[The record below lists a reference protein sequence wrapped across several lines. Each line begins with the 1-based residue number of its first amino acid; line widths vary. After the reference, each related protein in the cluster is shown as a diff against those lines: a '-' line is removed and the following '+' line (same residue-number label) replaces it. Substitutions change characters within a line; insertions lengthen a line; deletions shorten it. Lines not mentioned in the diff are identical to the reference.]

1 MKFLR
6 WQGLV
11 AFLILG
17 VAGWA
22 FFALL
27 LDGLIER
34 GVEEQGS
41 AALQTQIEVGKVNT
55 SLPNQAAEIH
65 ELAVA
70 DPDDPM
76 KNTVEIGA
84 IKFNVDAGRAVFKKV
99 IIDEMVV
106 DGIKLNQKRETPAK
120 SFKRDD
126 AEGEGPDAETGEP
139 GKKKSGP
146 FDFLKDL
153 SVASPEEILKKEK
166 LESLEAV
173 DATKKQIED
182 LRAKW
187 EKKLETDLNPEV
199 LEETKKKIEALQ
211 GKTGSG
217 IAGAADALQEV
228 QSIKQEIQG
237 NIDKIANL
245 KKELQQDVEWAKK
258 RVAEV
263 KALPKKDFERL
274 KNKYSLD
281 VKGGSNILGTIFG
294 DEIKQKIDLFWHYY
308 GKLSPFLNRG
318 AQEEGGETEEEEKEE
333 IQYERGEGVFVK
345 FPEKNPFPDFLVR
358 HAKLS
363 MDLFGTQVAGDMKDL
378 SDNQRAYGKPA
389 VIDFNSGRNEKFD
402 KFDLQ
407 LKLDRTKP
415 VSSDLVFLDIAALKL
430 ADAAAGDDI
439 TVSQGSANI
448 KSSFSIAGEKDL
460 TGVLKADLSG
470 LAFQMAEAKDDEV
483 SQIIRSVLDSAKQF
497 FVQIG
502 IKGTQQDY
510 SLDIKSDLD
519 GIIAGAVK
527 GALAGKIADLEKGL
541 KKSIASATDGPLA
554 KVNQSVGKF
563 LKIEDVL
570 GDKSTAWQDLLQEAT
585 KGAVP
590 IPGKD
595 KLPIPDGLKG
605 LKLPF

>member
-17 VAGWA
+17 GLGWA
-22 FFALL
+22 FFALF

-34 GVEEQGS
+34 GIEQQGS
-41 AALQTQIEVGKVNT
+41 KAMQTQIDVGKVDT
-55 SLPNQAAEIH
+55 SLPNQAAAIH
-65 ELAVA
+65 ALAVA

-106 DGIKLNQKRETPAK
+106 DGIRLNQKRETPAK
-120 SFKRDD
+120 SFKRTES
-126 AEGEGPDAETGEP
+126 AEEEAGAPGEP

-153 SVASPEEILKKEK
+153 SVTSPEEILKKEK
-166 LESLEAV
+166 LASLEAV
-173 DATKKQIED
+173 QTTRQEIED
-182 LRAKW
+182 LKAKW
-187 EKKLETDLNPEV
+187 EKKLETELNPKV
-199 LEETKKKIEALQ
+199 LEETRKKIEGLQ
-211 GKTGSG
+211 GKAGSG
-217 IAGAADALQEV
+217 VGGVAESIQEV

-237 NIDKIANL
+237 NIENIASL
-245 KKELQQDVEWAKK
+245 KEELQKDVERAKQ
-258 RVAEV
+258 RAAEL
-263 KALPKKDFERL
+263 KDLPKKDFERL

-281 VKGGSNILGTIFG
+281 IKGGSNILGTIFG

-308 GKLSPFLNRG
+308 GKISPFLNKG
-318 AQEEGGETEEEEKEE
+318 ADTEGAADEEKEQEE
-333 IQYERGEGVFVK
+333 IKYERGEGVFVK

-389 VIDFNSGRNEKFD
+389 VIDFNSGQNDVFG

-407 LKLDRTKP
+407 VKLDRTKP

-430 ADAAAGDDI
+430 TDIAAGEDI
-439 TVSQGSANI
+439 TVSQGNADI
-448 KSSFSIAGEKDL
+448 KSSFTIADEKDL

-470 LAFQMAEAKDDEV
+470 LSFLMAEKKDDEI
-483 SQIIRSVLDSAKQF
+483 SNIISSVLDSAKQF

-502 IKGTQQDY
+502 IKGTREDY

-527 GALAGKIADLEKGL
+527 GALSGKIADLEKGL
-541 KKSIASATDGPLA
+541 KKSIASATDGPMA
-554 KVNQSVGKF
+554 KVNEALGGVLKF
-563 LKIEDVL
+563 EDLL
-570 GDKSTAWQDLLQEAT
+570 GDRSSAWKDLLAQAT

-595 KLPIPDGLKG
+595 KLPIPDDLKG
-605 LKLPF
+605 FKLPF